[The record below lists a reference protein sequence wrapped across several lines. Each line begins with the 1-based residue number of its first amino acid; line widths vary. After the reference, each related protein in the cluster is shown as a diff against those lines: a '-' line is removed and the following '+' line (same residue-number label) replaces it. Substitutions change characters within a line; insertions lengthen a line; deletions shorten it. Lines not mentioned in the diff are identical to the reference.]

1 MFYCHVIAVELVSL
15 RSVPF
20 CERCG
25 VGCKASRCN
34 RILRFIRVLV
44 LELPL
49 GLLVLDVALQLAR
62 NISKIFVVVLSS
74 LSFKGAL
81 LKVVNKRSSCVFDC
95 GWYGD
100 VRIF

>member
-1 MFYCHVIAVELVSL
+1 MFYCLVMAVELVYL

-25 VGCKASRCN
+25 FGCKVYRCS
-34 RILRFIRVLV
+34 RILRFITVLV
-44 LELPL
+44 RV
-49 GLLVLDVALQLAR
+49 LVLDVALQLAR
-62 NISKIFVVVLSS
+62 NISKISVVVPSPLH
-74 LSFKGAL
+74 FKRAL
-81 LKVVNKRSSCVFDC
+81 LKVVNKHSSCLFDC